1 MHPSSPATSV
11 PQPLLDFLNQVF
23 EVEKKLSRIDQ
34 PNSIDRNVR
43 KMREAFEDGLLGE
56 YGLVYQNP
64 MGEPYNETRTDCE
77 ASIAG
82 DSLEGL
88 VITEVIK
95 PVIYLK
101 HRGHTQLVQKAVV
114 VVEGPAATTDSAPSP
129 FTNSND

>member
-1 MHPSSPATSV
+1 MHPTSPNSSVQQAY
-11 PQPLLDFLNQVF
+11 LDLLNQVF
-23 EVEKKLSRIDQ
+23 EVEKKLARIDQ

-43 KMREAFEDGLLGE
+43 KMRETFEAGLFGE
-56 YGLVYQNP
+56 AGLVYHSP

-82 DSLEGL
+82 DALEGL

-114 VVEGPAATTDSAPSP
+114 VAEAPAATADPAPSP
-129 FTNSND
+129 STNSND